1 MAIRFGASSSAGYV
15 SLHRHSAICLCG
27 RSAERDRCCHD
38 LDPRKKATFHWIGR
52 GVSMNE
58 SEPIA
63 EIDTA
68 GLNPGVYKVGGHV
81 SEGNRAGQSADC
93 TAAYTVISRAV
104 VEK

>member
-1 MAIRFGASSSAGYV
+1 
-15 SLHRHSAICLCG
+15 
-27 RSAERDRCCHD
+27 
-38 LDPRKKATFHWIGR
+38 
-52 GVSMNE
+52 MNE